1 MTKIDIISGFLG
13 AGKTTLIKK
22 LLSDA
27 YKGEQVVLIENEF
40 GEIGI
45 DGGFLKEAGI
55 EIREMNSGCI
65 CCSLVGDFGKSL
77 HEVVD
82 TYHPDRILIEP
93 SGVGKLSDVIKA
105 VQDVQGEIDAELNS
119 FTTVVDVTKCKI
131 YRKNFGEFFSNQIEY
146 AGAVILSRT
155 DKAKPEKIQESVALL
170 RELNEKAPIITTP
183 IEQLPGEKILETMES
198 SKSLE
203 DELLAEVAKEAHD
216 HEHHHDHEHEHMDKY
231 HEAFA
236 KFDPAGTEEIVGKHV
251 ASILEKHEKENFTP
265 EVLKQIHGC
274 IDLTSLTSIDTKE
287 SIWKLVDRVNDFE
300 GTRPDVPN
308 VAAICTYPLFV
319 ETVKQALTA
328 QEVKIASVAAGFPSS
343 QTFIEVKIA
352 ETAMAVMTGADEID
366 VVMNLGYFMEDNYEE
381 LTEEIQ
387 EIKESCRESKLKVIL
402 ETGALVTPENIRK
415 AAILALYSGADFIK
429 TSTGKGY
436 PGATPEAVYTMCKVI
451 KKYHSITGKQIGIK
465 VSGGV
470 RTAED
475 AVKYYT
481 IVKEVL
487 GNDWLNKELFR
498 IGASSLVEDI
508 EHRLGK

>member
-1 MTKIDIISGFLG
+1 MTH
-13 AGKTTLIKK
+13 
-22 LLSDA
+22 
-27 YKGEQVVLIENEF
+27 EHN
-40 GEIGI
+40 
-45 DGGFLKEAGI
+45 
-55 EIREMNSGCI
+55 
-65 CCSLVGDFGKSL
+65 CSCGHD
-77 HEVVD
+77 
-82 TYHPDRILIEP
+82 
-93 SGVGKLSDVIKA
+93 
-105 VQDVQGEIDAELNS
+105 
-119 FTTVVDVTKCKI
+119 
-131 YRKNFGEFFSNQIEY
+131 
-146 AGAVILSRT
+146 
-155 DKAKPEKIQESVALL
+155 
-170 RELNEKAPIITTP
+170 
-183 IEQLPGEKILETMES
+183 
-198 SKSLE
+198 
-203 DELLAEVAKEAHD
+203 HD

-251 ASILEKHEKENFTP
+251 ASILDKHEKENFTP
-265 EVLKQIHGC
+265 
-274 IDLTSLTSIDTKE
+274 DLTSLTSIDTKE

-319 ETVKQALTA
+319 ETVKQALAA
-328 QEVKIASVAAGFPSS
+328 QDVKIASVAGGFPSS
-343 QTFIEVKIA
+343 QTFTEVKIA
-352 ETAMAVMTGADEID
+352 ETAMAIMSGADEID
-366 VVMNLGYFMEDNYEE
+366 VVMNLGYFLEENYDE
-381 LTEEIQ
+381 LAEEIQ
-387 EIKESCRESKLKVIL
+387 EIKDSCREGKLKVIL
-402 ETGALVTPENIRK
+402 ETGALLTPENIQK

-436 PGATPEAVYTMCKVI
+436 PGATLEAVYTMCKVL

-487 GNDWLNKELFR
+487 GNDWQNKNLFR